1 MDLVKVSKQ
10 RLQVMREDGTTHD
23 ISVLNMDETFIV
35 SGRSRRNTQQK
46 TNLHHYHVELFYT
59 VIDMQLQE
67 LNNRFSKANTDLLL
81 CMVCL
86 NPSNSFVAFDREKL
100 IHLAKFYLSDFLGT
114 DILALDSQLQNYIFD
129 MRSNDFFLE
138 LQGVSEL
145 VEKLVSTRKHET
157 YPLVYLLVK
166 LALTLPVATATVERS
181 FSAMKYIKNEL
192 RNRMRDRW
200 MNDCLMVY
208 IEKDVACSIN
218 NETIM
223 QRFQNMKTR
232 RRQL

>member
-1 MDLVKVSKQ
+1 M
-10 RLQVMREDGTTHD
+10 
-23 ISVLNMDETFIV
+23 
-35 SGRSRRNTQQK
+35 
-46 TNLHHYHVELFYT
+46 
-59 VIDMQLQE
+59 
-67 LNNRFSKANTDLLL
+67 A
-81 CMVCL
+81 CL
-86 NPSNSFVAFDREKL
+86 NPSNLFVAFDKEKL
-100 IHLAKFYLSDFLGT
+100 ICLAKFYLSDFLGT
-114 DILALDSQLQNYIFD
+114 DILTLDSQLQNYIFD

-166 LALTLPVATATVERS
+166 LALTLPVATATVEKS

-192 RNRMRDRW
+192 RNRMEDLW

-208 IEKDVACSIN
+208 IEKYVACNID